1 MSYGLF
7 EASKRGIYVPLSKM
21 RSTISPCTKEEG
33 DAADLRLVM
42 MAWYSGALCMEPSTS
57 WVAGVEEWPGAA
69 GGTGAGMVGV
79 EWVDGW
85 LGKWAVTRRWKKG
98 WEKKGRT
105 IDERNS
111 LCHIHGN
118 DD

>member
-1 MSYGLF
+1 MV
-7 EASKRGIYVPLSKM
+7 RGGGGRVVALSKM

-98 WEKKGRT
+98 WEKKGKEGAKGKGRKGET
-105 IDERNS
+105 RGEDG
-111 LCHIHGN
+111 H
-118 DD
+118 